1 MYHYNDT
8 EAKEMWAKQ
17 TTKRWNKKVI
27 FTSRQWVENDGG
39 SKEVATGSLER
50 AMEAYQEYRDNYGY

>member
-1 MYHYNDT
+1 
-8 EAKEMWAKQ
+8 MWAKQ

-39 SKEVATGSLER
+39 SKEVATGSLVR